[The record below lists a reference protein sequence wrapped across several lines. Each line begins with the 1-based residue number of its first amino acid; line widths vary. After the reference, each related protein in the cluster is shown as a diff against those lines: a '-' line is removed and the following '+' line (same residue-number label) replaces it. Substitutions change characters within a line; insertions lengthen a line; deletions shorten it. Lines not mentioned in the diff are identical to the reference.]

1 MSHAGKLPKVLFMK
15 KQTLKIGMVLAPGTM
30 IGCLLG
36 TVLLVSSFVARAES
50 TAEPMRISLWNG
62 KAPAGDGKMM
72 DGDAY
77 ITVYRPEKS
86 GGTAMVI
93 CPGGGYGG
101 LVLDGEGSGIAKW
114 LNKHDITGIVL
125 EYRLP
130 HGNRFVPLLDA
141 QRAIRLTRANA
152 AKWGCDAKKVGIIG
166 FSAGGHLASTAAT
179 HFDSGN
185 AADVDPVNRLGC
197 RPDFAILIYPVVTM
211 GGKTHG
217 GSKLNLLGNAPD
229 ATTVALYSNELQV
242 TGQTPPVFLAHA
254 KDDTVVSPDNS
265 RMFYEAMKVHK
276 VPGKYLE
283 LPNGGH
289 GLNGY
294 KGPSWD
300 AWQTQCLQ
308 WLSQMHLITKDQ
320 AGKSS

>member
-1 MSHAGKLPKVLFMK
+1 MK
-15 KQTLKIGMVLAPGTM
+15 KQTSKIAMVLKSGRM

-36 TVLLVSSFVARAES
+36 TILMSSSLVAR
-50 TAEPMRISLWNG
+50 TASAIEPMRISLWNG
-62 KAPAGDGKMM
+62 KAPAGEGSLV
-72 DGDAY
+72 DGDAF
-77 ITVYRPEKS
+77 ITVYRPAKAS
-86 GGTAMVI
+86 GAAMVI

-114 LNKHDITGIVL
+114 LNKHEITGIVL

-152 AKWGCDAKKVGIIG
+152 VKWGCDPKKVGIIG

-185 AADVDPVNRLGC
+185 AADVDPVNRLSS
-197 RPDFAILIYPVVTM
+197 RPDFAILIYPVITM

-217 GSKLNLLGNAPD
+217 GSKQNLLGSAPS
-229 ATTVALYSNELQV
+229 AATVALYSNELQV
-242 TGQTPPVFLAHA
+242 TSQTPPTFLAHA
-254 KDDTVVSPDNS
+254 MDDTVVSPDNS
-265 RMFYEAMKVHK
+265 QMFYEAMKAHK

-283 LPNGGH
+283 LPDGGH

-294 KGPSWD
+294 RGSSWD
-300 AWQTQCLQ
+300 AWQTQSLQ
-308 WLSQMHLITKDQ
+308 WLSEMHMITIDQ
-320 AGKSS
+320 AKNELPNP